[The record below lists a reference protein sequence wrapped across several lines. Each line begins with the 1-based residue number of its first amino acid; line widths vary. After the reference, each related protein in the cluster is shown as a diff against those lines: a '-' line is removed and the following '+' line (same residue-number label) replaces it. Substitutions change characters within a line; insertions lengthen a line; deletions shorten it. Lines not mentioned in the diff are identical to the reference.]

1 MSGRLS
7 SPAPGRSV
15 GAPPTAQVS
24 IDPVSEHL
32 AVAGRRGF
40 AVLSLRTSR
49 WRLFGDVGQ
58 EQDLATLALHLC
70 DA

>member
-1 MSGRLS
+1 
-7 SPAPGRSV
+7 
-15 GAPPTAQVS
+15 VS